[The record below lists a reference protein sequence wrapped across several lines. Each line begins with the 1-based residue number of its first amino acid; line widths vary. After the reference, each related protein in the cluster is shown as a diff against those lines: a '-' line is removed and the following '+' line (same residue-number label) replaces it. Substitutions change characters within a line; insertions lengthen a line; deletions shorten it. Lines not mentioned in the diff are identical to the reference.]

1 MSKFLAKIF
10 GSVGKDQVSTSTKLF
25 TAYQNNNLPML
36 SEVIKSLGDSE
47 PQKFLECKHEDFT
60 LLHKA
65 ISDKNEEVVQ
75 IIRQDL
81 PYFKDIVDDAS
92 NEKGMTPLN
101 LAAQVSSLN
110 IAKILVSSGASVM
123 KTDAHGNSI
132 LHYAA
137 VNNDVRM
144 MDFALR

>member
-1 MSKFLAKIF
+1 MSKFLAKVF
-10 GSVGKDQVSTSTKLF
+10 GSVSKTQISTSSRLF
-25 TAYQNNNLPML
+25 TAYQDNDLAML

-65 ISDKNEEVVQ
+65 VSDKNEEVVQ
-75 IIRQDL
+75 IIRKDL
-81 PYFKDIVDDAS
+81 PYFKEIVDDAS
-92 NEKGMTPLN
+92 NEKGMTPLT
-101 LAAQVSSLN
+101 LAANASSLN
-110 IAKILVSSGASVM
+110 IAKMLINSGASVM

-137 VNNDVRM
+137 VHNDVRM
-144 MDFALR
+144 MHLAL